1 MVPNDFAP
9 EWIAAWNARDL
20 DRVLSHYTDDF
31 EMSSPLI
38 VALMNEPSGVLHGK
52 PAIRAYWAHALSLH
66 PTLHFPLETVYTG
79 ATSLVLAYRNQAGRG
94 NAEILF

>member
-9 EWIAAWNARDL
+9 EWIAAWNSRDL

-52 PAIRAYWAHALSLH
+52 PAI
-66 PTLHFPLETVYTG
+66 
-79 ATSLVLAYRNQAGRG
+79 
-94 NAEILF
+94 